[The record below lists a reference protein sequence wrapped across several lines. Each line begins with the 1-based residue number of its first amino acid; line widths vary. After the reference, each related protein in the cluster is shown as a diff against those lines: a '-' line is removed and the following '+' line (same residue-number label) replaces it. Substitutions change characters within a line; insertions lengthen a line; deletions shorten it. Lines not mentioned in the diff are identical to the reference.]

1 MLNIIMLANKYKI
14 IEKIKEGS
22 FGIIF
27 KGENVRTSDLVAIK
41 FEPKDIDKKTLKNE
55 AKIYQYFG
63 RIDGFPQ
70 LKWFGTN
77 ENNNYLVMDLLGVS
91 LSEMIN
97 YYKAFCLKTV
107 LRLGV
112 QIIKRIQI
120 LHERFLLHRDI
131 KPDNFLSGL
140 GKATNK
146 LHLIDFGISKRYDYD
161 GVHIS
166 EAKIHKLIGTPNFVS
181 LNVHNGIEPSRRDDL
196 ESCIYIIINML
207 FGELEWF
214 NKKDTDE
221 IYDLKYKLQFIDEV
235 PSFIKIMLYYVRN
248 MKFEETPDYEYVINL
263 MVKVFN
269 ENNFKNDEK
278 YEWAK
283 KN

>member
-1 MLNIIMLANKYKI
+1 MFNSIMLANKYKI

-27 KGENVRTSDLVAIK
+27 KGENVRTNDLVAIK
-41 FEPKDIDKKTLKNE
+41 FEPKDIEKKTLKNE

-70 LKWFGTN
+70 LKLFGTN

-91 LSEMIN
+91 LSEMIQ
-97 YYKAFCLKTV
+97 YYKVFSLKTV
-107 LRLGV
+107 LLLGV

-120 LHERFLLHRDI
+120 LHEKLLLHRDI
-131 KPDNFLSGL
+131 KPDNFLFGL
-140 GKATNK
+140 GKTTNK
-146 LHLIDFGISKRYDYD
+146 LHIIDFGISKRYDYD

-166 EAKIHKLIGTPNFVS
+166 ESKIHKLIGTPNFVS

-196 ESCIYIIINML
+196 ESCIYIIINIL

-214 NKKDTDE
+214 NKKNANE
-221 IYDLKYKLQFIDEV
+221 IYALKSKLQFIHEL
-235 PSFIKIMLYYVRN
+235 PSFIKIMLYYVRD
-248 MKFEETPDYEYVINL
+248 MKFDETPDYEYIINL
-263 MVKVFN
+263 MVTVFN
-269 ENNFKNDEK
+269 ENKYENDDK
-278 YEWAK
+278 YEWNK